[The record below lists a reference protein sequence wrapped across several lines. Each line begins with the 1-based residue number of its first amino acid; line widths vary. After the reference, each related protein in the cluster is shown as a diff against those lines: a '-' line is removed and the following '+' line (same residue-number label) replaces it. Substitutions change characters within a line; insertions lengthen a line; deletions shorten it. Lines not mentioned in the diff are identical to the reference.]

1 MNKLSIYT
9 TVFLTALSFGA
20 MAQKSDSSI
29 GSEVVNVVGTY
40 TPTISD
46 AFKVKET
53 PSFDDET
60 VSNKEEINYSISSF
74 PVASTFI
81 PSKGS
86 AASVEK
92 AKKEKY
98 FSNYASLGIGNYGT
112 LLAELFLTHNI
123 SNNQY
128 IGGLIKHHSSQGGI
142 KEVVL
147 DDFFYDTSVD
157 LTYSTFEKEYNW
169 SADLGF
175 QNQIYNW
182 YGLPVEYVTFDEET
196 IKSIDEKQSYN
207 SFYLGGKLNMN
218 ESIFKGA
225 EVYYKRFWDAQQSA
239 ENRFW
244 LKPSFDVDIAETRV
258 RVDVVADYVGTNFEK
273 DYYDTT
279 DLKYSYFNLGVQP
292 SFIYQQD
299 DLSVKVGAGLFYSL
313 GKAQNETE
321 NNFFIYPQIQASYKV
336 VGDLMI
342 AYAGAEGTLQQN
354 SYADF
359 VSENPFI
366 SPNQAIVPTDRSYD
380 IYVGLKGKLANNI
393 AYNLRGSYMNE
404 KGRALYS
411 SMYNMANPNTEGY
424 AFGNSMYVL
433 YDDIKTIG
441 FFGEIKADISKGF
454 SVFAN
459 GNFNSYST
467 DTEQEAWYLPS
478 IRFSVGADADIT
490 EKLSINTNIFYV
502 GERKAEFYHL
512 DPVGMPTLPFIET
525 LDGYVDINLGLNYKY
540 NERLSLFLKAHN
552 LADQKYERWLNFP
565 VQGIQILGGGS
576 YKFDF

>member
-1 MNKLSIYT
+1 MNRIYIT
-9 TVFLTALSFGA
+9 IILASLSFGA
-20 MAQKSDSSI
+20 IAQKSDSSI
-29 GSEVVNVVGTY
+29 GSEVINVIGTY

-46 AFKVKET
+46 AFKIKET

-60 VSNKEEINYSISSF
+60 VTNKEEINYSISSF
-74 PVASTFI
+74 PVASTFT
-81 PSKGS
+81 PVKGT
-86 AASVEK
+86 AQSVER
-92 AKKEKY
+92 AEKEKY

-142 KEVVL
+142 KDVVL

-157 LTYSTFEKEYNW
+157 LTYAQFEKEYNW
-169 SADLGF
+169 SADIGF

-196 IKSIDEKQSYN
+196 IKLIDEKQSYN

-218 ESIFKGA
+218 ESVFKGT
-225 EVYYKRFWDAQQSA
+225 EIYYKRFWDGHDSG

-258 RVDVVADYVGTNFEK
+258 RVDVVADYVGTNFER
-273 DYYDTT
+273 DYFDTT

-292 SFIYQQD
+292 SFIYQLD
-299 DLSVKVGAGLFYSL
+299 EVAIKVGAGLFYSL

-321 NNFFIYPQIQASYKV
+321 NNFYIYPQIQASYKV

-366 SPNQAIVPTDRSYD
+366 SPNQIIAPTDRSYD
-380 IYVGLKGKLANNI
+380 IYVGLKGKLADNI

-411 SMYNMANPNTEGY
+411 STFNMENSNTEGY

-433 YDDIKTIG
+433 YDDVKTIG
-441 FFGEIKADISKGF
+441 FFGEIKTDISKGF

-459 GNFNSYST
+459 ANFNSYST
-467 DTEQEAWYLPS
+467 DREQEAWYLPS

-490 EKLSINTNIFYV
+490 DKLSINTNIFYV

-512 DPVGMPTLPFIET
+512 DSVGMPTLPFIET

-540 NERLSLFLKAHN
+540 NERLSLFLRAHN